1 MRNGLL
7 RQVNIAVMPCIL
19 QNEIYLHG
27 EKLLMQNIKERERVH
42 LMVSQIFQQLA
53 DKYKAVIH
61 GIDQGL

>member
-1 MRNGLL
+1 
-7 RQVNIAVMPCIL
+7 MPCIL

-27 EKLLMQNIKERERVH
+27 EKMLIQNIKERERVH

-53 DKYKAVIH
+53 DKYKVVIH